1 MGIMKDIK
9 ELQNDTDLSLNLFL
23 LPKEEL
29 IDIAKAVGLKVNSKN
44 NREDIIR
51 NILEYEAEKTGFEK
65 VEGTLEVLES
75 YGFLRK
81 DYYNPSPEDVYVSV
95 NLIKRYNLRSGDYI
109 IGWARLPKEGEKY
122 RNLQRIFKISNF
134 NPDEIQKRQA
144 FEKLIPIF
152 PHQKLNLEV
161 PGDVSLRIID
171 LFTPIG
177 KGQRALIVAP
187 PRAGKTTIL
196 KKIAQAVNRN
206 HPEVYVIA
214 LLVDER
220 PEEVTDMSRSIKAEI
235 VKSTFDEVPEKH
247 LRVTEL
253 AVEKAKSMV
262 ELGKDVL
269 IIMDS
274 LTRLTRACNL
284 VLPPTGRTLSGGLDT
299 SAIYRPKRFF
309 GAARKIE
316 NGGSLTIISTVLVE
330 TGSKMDEVIFEEFK
344 GTGNMELHL
353 SRILSEKRIF
363 PALDISKSGTR
374 HEELLLDSNTLQ
386 VIWTLRRLISKLEP
400 EEATQKIIE
409 YIKKTRNN
417 QEFIEFMKKQMNVM

>member
-1 MGIMKDIK
+1 MKDIK
-9 ELQNDTDLSLNLFL
+9 ELQNDIDLSLNLFL
-23 LPKEEL
+23 LSKEEL
-29 IDIAKAVGLKVNSKN
+29 IEISKAIGLKINSKLSK
-44 NREDIIR
+44 EEIIKS
-51 NILEYEAEKTGFEK
+51 ILEYEAKITGFEK
-65 VEGTLEVLES
+65 VEGTLEILEN

-81 DYYNPSPEDVYVSV
+81 DFYSPSAEDVYVSM
-95 NLIKRYNLRSGDYI
+95 NIIKKYNLRTGDTI
-109 IGWARLPKEGEKY
+109 EGWARVPKENEKY
-122 RNLQRIFKISNF
+122 RNLQRIFKISNLTP
-134 NPDEIQKRQA
+134 NEIQKRQS
-144 FEKLIPIF
+144 FEKLVPIF
-152 PHQKLNLEV
+152 PNEKLNLEI
-161 PGDVSLRIID
+161 PDDISLRIID

-177 KGQRALIVAP
+177 KGQRSLIVAP

-206 HPEVYVIA
+206 NPEVYVIA

-220 PEEVTDMSRSIKAEI
+220 PEEVTDISRSIKAEI

-247 LRVTEL
+247 LKVTEL
-253 AVEKAKSMV
+253 AVEKAKSLV

-299 SAIYRPKRFF
+299 SAIYRPKKFF

-316 NGGSLTIISTVLVE
+316 NGGSLTIVATVLVE

-353 SRILSEKRIF
+353 SRSLSEKRIF
-363 PALDISKSGTR
+363 PAIDINKSGTR
-374 HEELLLDSNTLQ
+374 HEELLLNNETLQ

-409 YIKKTRNN
+409 YMKKTKDNK
-417 QEFIEFMKKQMNVM
+417 EFIYLMKKQMNI

>member
-1 MGIMKDIK
+1 MKEIK
-9 ELQNDTDLSLNLFL
+9 ELQNDADLSLNLFL
-23 LPKEEL
+23 LQKDEL
-29 IDIAKAVGLKVNSKN
+29 IEIAKTVVIKVNSKSSK
-44 NREDIIR
+44 EDIIK
-51 NILEYEAEKTGFEK
+51 NIMEYEAQMTGFEK
-65 VEGTLEVLES
+65 VEGTLEILEN
-75 YGFLRK
+75 YGFLRR
-81 DYYNPSPEDVYVSV
+81 DFYIPSPEDVYVSL
-95 NLIKRYNLRSGDYI
+95 NLIKKYNLRTGDYI
-109 IGWARLPKEGEKY
+109 LGWARSPKENEKY
-122 RNLQRIFKISNF
+122 RNLQRIFKISNL
-134 NPDEIQKRQA
+134 NPDEIQKRQT
-144 FEKLIPIF
+144 FEKLVPIF
-152 PHQKLNLEV
+152 PHQKLNLEI
-161 PGDVSLRIID
+161 PNDISLRIID
-171 LFTPIG
+171 LFTPVG

-187 PRAGKTTIL
+187 PRAGKTTLL
-196 KKIAQAVNRN
+196 KKIAQAVNKN
-206 HPEVYVIA
+206 HPEVYVMA

-235 VKSTFDEVPEKH
+235 VKSTFDEIPEKH
-247 LRVTEL
+247 LKVTEL

-299 SAIYRPKRFF
+299 SAIYRPKKFF

-316 NGGSLTIISTVLVE
+316 NGGSLTIVATVLVE

-363 PALDISKSGTR
+363 PAIDINKSGTR
-374 HEELLLDSNTLQ
+374 HEELLLESNTLQ

-400 EEATQKIIE
+400 EEATHKIIE
-409 YIKKTRNN
+409 YIKKTKNN
-417 QEFIEFMKKQMNVM
+417 QEFIELMRKQINI

>member
-1 MGIMKDIK
+1 MKEIK
-9 ELQNDTDLSLNLFL
+9 ELQNDTELSLNLFL
-23 LPKEEL
+23 LDKEEL
-29 IDIAKAVGLKVNSKN
+29 IEIAKAVGIKVSSKSTK
-44 NREDIIR
+44 EDIIR
-51 NILEYEAEKTGFEK
+51 NILEYEAKVTGFEK
-65 VEGTLEVLES
+65 VEGTLEILEN

-81 DYYNPSPEDVYVSV
+81 DFYNPSPDDVYVSLQ
-95 NLIKRYNLRSGDYI
+95 LIKRYNLRSGDYI
-109 IGWARLPKEGEKY
+109 VGWARLPKDGEKY
-122 RNLQRIFKISNF
+122 RNLQRIFKISDLT
-134 NPDEIQKRQA
+134 PDEIQKRQP
-144 FEKLIPIF
+144 FEKLVPIF
-152 PHQKLNLEV
+152 PHQKLNLEI

-187 PRAGKTTIL
+187 PRAGKTTLL

-247 LRVTEL
+247 LKVTEL

-274 LTRLTRACNL
+274 LTRLTRACNM

-299 SAIYRPKRFF
+299 SAIYRPKKFF

-316 NGGSLTIISTVLVE
+316 NGGSLTIVATVLVE

-353 SRILSEKRIF
+353 SRTLSEKRIF
-363 PALDISKSGTR
+363 PAIDINKSGTR
-374 HEELLLDSNTLQ
+374 HEELLLDSNTLN
-386 VIWTLRRLISKLEP
+386 VVWTLRRLISKLEP

-409 YIKKTRNN
+409 YIKKTKNN
-417 QEFIEFMKKQMNVM
+417 QEFVEYMRKQINI

>member
-1 MGIMKDIK
+1 MKEIK
-9 ELQNDTDLSLNLFL
+9 ELQNDSDLSLNLFL
-23 LPKEEL
+23 LQKDEL
-29 IDIAKAVGLKVNSKN
+29 LEIAKAVELKINSKSTK
-44 NREDIIR
+44 EDIIKA
-51 NILEYEAEKTGFEK
+51 ILEYEAQVTGFEK
-65 VEGTLEVLES
+65 VEGTLEILEN

-81 DYYNPSPEDVYVSV
+81 DFYNPSPEDVYVSM
-95 NLIKRYNLRSGDYI
+95 NIIKRYNLRTGDYV
-109 IGWARLPKEGEKY
+109 IGWARSPKENEKY
-122 RNLQRIFKISNF
+122 RNLQRILKISNF
-134 NPDEIQKRQA
+134 TPDEIQKRQT
-144 FEKLIPIF
+144 FEKLVPIF
-152 PHQKLNLEV
+152 PNEKLKLEI
-161 PGDVSLRIID
+161 PNDISLRIID

-187 PRAGKTTIL
+187 PRAGKTTLL
-196 KKIAQAVNRN
+196 KKIAQAVNKN
-206 HPEVYVIA
+206 NPEVYVIA

-220 PEEVTDMSRSIKAEI
+220 PEEVTDISRSIKAEI

-247 LRVTEL
+247 LKVAEL
-253 AVEKAKSMV
+253 AIEKAKSMV

-299 SAIYRPKRFF
+299 SAIYKPKKFF

-316 NGGSLTIISTVLVE
+316 NGGSLTIVATVLVE

-363 PALDISKSGTR
+363 PAIDINKSGTR
-374 HEELLLDSNTLQ
+374 HEELLLDNETLQ
-386 VIWTLRRLISKLEP
+386 VVWTLRRLMNKLDP
-400 EEATQKIIE
+400 EEAVQKIIE
-409 YIKKTRNN
+409 YMKKTKDNK
-417 QEFIEFMKKQMNVM
+417 EFIYFMKKQMNV

>member
-29 IDIAKAVGLKVNSKN
+29 IDIAKAVGLKVNAKN

>member
-1 MGIMKDIK
+1 MKEIK
-9 ELQNDTDLSLNLFL
+9 ELQNDSDLSLNLFL
-23 LPKEEL
+23 LQKDEL
-29 IDIAKAVGLKVNSKN
+29 LEIAKAVELKINSKSTK
-44 NREDIIR
+44 EDIIKA
-51 NILEYEAEKTGFEK
+51 ILEYEAQVTGFEK
-65 VEGTLEVLES
+65 VEGTLEILEN

-81 DYYNPSPEDVYVSV
+81 DFYNPSPEDVYVSM
-95 NLIKRYNLRSGDYI
+95 NIIKRYNLRTGDYV
-109 IGWARLPKEGEKY
+109 IGWARPPKENEKY
-122 RNLQRIFKISNF
+122 RNLQRILKISNF
-134 NPDEIQKRQA
+134 TPDEIQKRQT
-144 FEKLIPIF
+144 FEKLVPIF
-152 PHQKLNLEV
+152 PNEKLKLEI
-161 PGDVSLRIID
+161 PNDISLRIID

-187 PRAGKTTIL
+187 PRAGKTTLL
-196 KKIAQAVNRN
+196 KKIAQAVNKN
-206 HPEVYVIA
+206 NPEVYVIA

-220 PEEVTDMSRSIKAEI
+220 PEEVTDISRSIKAEI

-247 LRVTEL
+247 LKVAEL
-253 AVEKAKSMV
+253 AIEKAKSMV

-299 SAIYRPKRFF
+299 SAIYKPKKFF

-316 NGGSLTIISTVLVE
+316 NGGSLTIVATVLVE

-363 PALDISKSGTR
+363 PAIDINKSGTR
-374 HEELLLDSNTLQ
+374 HEELLLDNETLQ
-386 VIWTLRRLISKLEP
+386 VVWTLRRLMNKLDP
-400 EEATQKIIE
+400 EEAVQKIIE
-409 YIKKTRNN
+409 YMKKTKDNK
-417 QEFIEFMKKQMNVM
+417 EFIYFMKKQMNV

>member
-1 MGIMKDIK
+1 MKDIR
-9 ELQNDTDLSLNLFL
+9 ELQNDIDLSLNLFL

-29 IDIAKAVGLKVNSKN
+29 LDIAKTVGIKINSKSSK
-44 NREDIIR
+44 EEIIKS
-51 NILEYEAEKTGFEK
+51 ILEYESKVTGFEK
-65 VEGTLEVLES
+65 VEGTLEILDN

-81 DYYNPSPEDVYVSV
+81 DFYVPSPEDVYVGIS
-95 NLIKRYNLRSGDYI
+95 LIKKYNLRTGDYI
-109 IGWARLPKEGEKY
+109 IGWARPPKENEKY
-122 RNLQRIFKISNF
+122 RNLQRILKISDL
-134 NPDEIQKRQA
+134 NPDDIQKRQS
-144 FEKLIPIF
+144 FEKLVPVF
-152 PHQKLNLEV
+152 PHQKLNLEI
-161 PGDVSLRIID
+161 PNDISLRIID

-187 PRAGKTTIL
+187 PRAGKTTLL
-196 KKIAQAVNRN
+196 KKIAQAVNKN

-235 VKSTFDEVPEKH
+235 VKSTFDEIPEKH
-247 LRVTEL
+247 LKVTEL

-299 SAIYRPKRFF
+299 SAIYRPKKFF

-316 NGGSLTIISTVLVE
+316 NGGSLTIIATVLVE

-363 PALDISKSGTR
+363 PAIDINKSGTR
-374 HEELLLDSNTLQ
+374 HEELLLESNTLQ

-409 YIKKTRNN
+409 YIKKTKNN
-417 QEFIEFMKKQMNVM
+417 QEFIELMRKQLSV

>member
-1 MGIMKDIK
+1 MKDSREI
-9 ELQNDTDLSLNLFL
+9 QNDKDLFLNLFL
-23 LPKEEL
+23 FQKEDL
-29 IDIAKAVGLKVNSKN
+29 IDIARTIGLKVNSKTS
-44 NREDIIR
+44 REELIKG
-51 NILEYEAEKTGFEK
+51 ILEFEAKSNGFDK
-65 VEGTLEVLES
+65 VEGTLEILEN

-81 DYYNPSPEDVYVSV
+81 EFYNPSAEDVYVSM
-95 NLIKRYNLRSGDYI
+95 NLIKRYNLRTGDYV
-109 IGWARLPKEGEKY
+109 IGWARPPKENEKY
-122 RNLQRIFKISNF
+122 RNLQIIYKISDLT
-134 NPDEIQKRQA
+134 PDEIQKRQH
-144 FEKLIPIF
+144 FEKLVPIF
-152 PHQKLNLEV
+152 PHQKLNLEI

-187 PRAGKTTIL
+187 PRAGKTTLL
-196 KKIAQAVNRN
+196 KKIAQAVNKN

-247 LRVTEL
+247 LKVTEL

-299 SAIYRPKRFF
+299 SAIYRPKKFF

-316 NGGSLTIISTVLVE
+316 NGGSLTIIATVLVE

-353 SRILSEKRIF
+353 SRTLSEKRIF
-363 PALDISKSGTR
+363 PALDINKSGTR
-374 HEELLLDSNTLQ
+374 HEELLLDPNTLQ
-386 VIWTLRRLISKLEP
+386 VIWTLRRLISKLDT

-409 YIKKTRNN
+409 YIKKTKNN
-417 QEFIEFMKKQMNVM
+417 QEFIEYMRKQISV

>member
-1 MGIMKDIK
+1 MKDIK

>member
-1 MGIMKDIK
+1 MGIAMKEIK
-9 ELQNDTDLSLNLFL
+9 ELQNDADLSLNLFL
-23 LPKEEL
+23 LPKDEL
-29 IDIAKAVGLKVNSKN
+29 IEIAKTVGIKVNSKSSK
-44 NREDIIR
+44 EDIIK
-51 NILEYEAEKTGFEK
+51 NIMEYEAQMTGFEK
-65 VEGTLEVLES
+65 VEGTLEILEN
-75 YGFLRK
+75 YGFLRR
-81 DYYNPSPEDVYVSV
+81 DFYIPSPEDVYVSL
-95 NLIKRYNLRSGDYI
+95 NLIKKYNLRTGDYI
-109 IGWARLPKEGEKY
+109 LGWARSPKENEKY
-122 RNLQRIFKISNF
+122 RNLQRIFKISNL
-134 NPDEIQKRQA
+134 NPDEIQKRQT
-144 FEKLIPIF
+144 FEKLVPIF
-152 PHQKLNLEV
+152 PHQKLNLEI
-161 PGDVSLRIID
+161 PNDISLRIID
-171 LFTPIG
+171 LFTPVG

-187 PRAGKTTIL
+187 PRAGKTTLL
-196 KKIAQAVNRN
+196 KKIAQAVNKN
-206 HPEVYVIA
+206 HPEVYVMA

-235 VKSTFDEVPEKH
+235 VKSTFDEIPEKH
-247 LRVTEL
+247 LKVTEL

-299 SAIYRPKRFF
+299 SAIYRPKKFF

-316 NGGSLTIISTVLVE
+316 NGGSLTIVATVLVE

-363 PALDISKSGTR
+363 PAIDINKSGTR
-374 HEELLLDSNTLQ
+374 HEELLLESNTLQ

-409 YIKKTRNN
+409 YIKKTKNN
-417 QEFIEFMKKQMNVM
+417 QEFIEIMRKQINI